1 MWTYRHSAPGRFE
14 KQALRAEDEGWDGI
28 ALGESQ
34 NLTAD
39 PFVELGI
46 AARFTSRIKLGT
58 CVAVTATRHPATT
71 ATAIATVQA
80 ESGGRAE
87 LGIGTGSSAVAH
99 LGLRPSRAAA
109 FRDYLTRLQG
119 YLSGSD
125 VPFFAE
131 DGTSSDAMG
140 LASGPAASRLHWLD
154 PRMPKVPVDVGATGP
169 KMIAIGACVGDRLSF
184 ATGTS
189 AERISW
195 ALSTARDARRDVGLD
210 PSALAFGASFPM
222 FVHPSRARARELIA
236 GTVASF
242 AHLATMLG
250 PVVGPASR
258 AEVDSLRLVR
268 DTYDMNSHMTAGSPQ
283 SAALTDD
290 VIDSFAIAGPP
301 AYCTERLLE
310 LSELGLTKFVVF
322 AEGAGIDA
330 TAVRTSRELLATEV
344 LPALHRW
351 APAPPATR

>member
-1 MWTYRHSAPGRFE
+1 MRPSPEMWTYRHAAPGRFE
-14 KQALRAEDEGWDGI
+14 KQALRAEGEGWDGI

-87 LGIGTGSSAVAH
+87 LGIGSGSSAVAH
-99 LGLRPSRAAA
+99 LGLRPARAAA
-109 FRDYLTRLQG
+109 FREYLHRLQG
-119 YLSGSD
+119 FLAGTD
-125 VPFFAE
+125 VPFEVTGAA
-131 DGTSSDAMG
+131 SSAVMG

-154 PRMPKVPVDVGATGP
+154 PRLPKVPVDVGATGP
-169 KMIAIGACVGDRLSF
+169 KMIAIGACLGDRLSL

-189 AERISW
+189 PDRVGW
-195 ALSTARDARRDVGLD
+195 ALGIARDARRDAGLE
-210 PSALAFGASFPM
+210 PSGLRFGASFPM

-242 AHLATMLG
+242 VHLATMLG
-250 PVVGPASR
+250 PVVGPAGDSQ
-258 AEVDSLRLVR
+258 AESLRRLR

-283 SAALTDD
+283 SAALTDE
-290 VIDSFAIAGPP
+290 VIDDFAIAGPP
-301 AYCTERLLE
+301 SYCVERLME
-310 LSELGLTKFVVF
+310 LAELGLTKFVVF

-330 TAVRTSRELLATEV
+330 AEVRASRGLLADRV
-344 LPALHRW
+344 LPEMSR
-351 APAPPATR
+351 